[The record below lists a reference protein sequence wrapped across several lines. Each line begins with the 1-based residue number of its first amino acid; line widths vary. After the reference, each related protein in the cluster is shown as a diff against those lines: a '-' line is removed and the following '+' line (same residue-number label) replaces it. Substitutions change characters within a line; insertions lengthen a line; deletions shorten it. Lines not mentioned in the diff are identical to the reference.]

1 VTLQITLLNIYCTL
15 ILSLWFRNLS
25 GCKIDVY
32 SVHRCGSESYTCV
45 LHIADWITFV
55 FWNLKQRTTLK
66 TISFGVAWSQ
76 NPCGSRRLELIPRFM
91 MPGFRLFKATLK
103 LGMRQG
109 SEGQT
114 RAQRQGDFM
123 DKSNNYL
130 LYTVSV
136 AMISKFVRLQN
147 WSYKCRL
154 CSPENMYVLRR
165 PDWVTKLCLF
175 KPRNTGLENYLLGR
189 TLTPPYVLC
198 RC

>member
-147 WSYKCRL
+147 WSY
-154 CSPENMYVLRR
+154 SVDYTVLRICMSSVD
-165 PDWVTKLCLF
+165 P
-175 KPRNTGLENYLLGR
+175 TGSQNSVFLNPETRDLKTIFWAGH
-189 TLTPPYVLC
+189 
-198 RC
+198 